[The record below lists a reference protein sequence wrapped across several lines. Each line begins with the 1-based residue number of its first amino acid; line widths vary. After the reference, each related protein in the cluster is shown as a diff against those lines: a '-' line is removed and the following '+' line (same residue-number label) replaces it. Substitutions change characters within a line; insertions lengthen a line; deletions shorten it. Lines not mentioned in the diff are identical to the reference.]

1 MEPGEHPANA
11 LVVHSEKLRCEAEFL
26 QAPGTPR
33 TRLPAA
39 SYPRRTSSTEPGPPL
54 PESTTAASICGEEGI
69 EQGAK
74 RRRAVGHIGVRAASA
89 VDVCMGRMQDL
100 HPVA

>member
-1 MEPGEHPANA
+1 
-11 LVVHSEKLRCEAEFL
+11 
-26 QAPGTPR
+26 
-33 TRLPAA
+33 
-39 SYPRRTSSTEPGPPL
+39 L

-74 RRRAVGHIGVRAASA
+74 RRRAIGPIGVRAAGA

-100 HPVA
+100 HPVDLSLLGWTPRRAPAIPAA